1 MTSHRY
7 KRCVHCGIVY
17 AWQSSGYGC
26 NKAVNDAKY
35 CPECKAAINEA
46 LKKVPIRIVSVWE
59 DTDKVTVEFLLN
71 QRKLAREEARKNH
84 PNRIIGERVLAPLFD
99 MVDPENKNAN
109 YVIKWGGDTYA
120 VETWSKEPERNK
132 VMILME
138 ENLLTGKR
146 RPWRDV

>member
-7 KRCVHCGIVY
+7 KRCAHCRIVY

-26 NKAVNDAKY
+26 NHPVNDATY

-46 LKKVPIRIVSVWE
+46 LKHVPVRVQSVWE
-59 DTDKVTVEFLLN
+59 ETDKVTVEFLLH
-71 QRKLAREEARKNH
+71 QRELDIKQAKEQ
-84 PNRIIGERVLAPLFD
+84 NRMFVERVLAPLYD
-99 MVDPENKNAN
+99 MEDPENKIAN

-120 VETWSKEPERNK
+120 VETWSKRPENNSVR
-132 VMILME
+132 ILME